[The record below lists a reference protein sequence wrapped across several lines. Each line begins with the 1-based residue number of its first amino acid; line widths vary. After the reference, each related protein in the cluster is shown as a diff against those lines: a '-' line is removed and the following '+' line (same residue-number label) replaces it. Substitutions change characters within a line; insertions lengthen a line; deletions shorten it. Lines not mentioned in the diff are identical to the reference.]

1 MGKRGITMQQE
12 IELTD
17 YLLGEVNNNTSNDYL
32 QTFYFTHKCVDGNG
46 DVWYK
51 AHTDYTVDNT
61 SELWFRNG
69 EIDWFEEFE

>member
-1 MGKRGITMQQE
+1 MQQE